1 MKVIVDSKEKKLI
14 RKVNR
19 AAGALRKALNAHKST
34 AELNRLGDAL
44 AAAQRELARCQ
55 HNLPPQ

>member
-1 MKVIVDSKEKKLI
+1 VDSKEKKLI